1 MFWNIIVSKKKIT
14 ILKSVLY
21 QINNIELKNKTILIK
36 EKSHIES
43 NNTIGKRVFLSK
55 KSLQNQF
62 ASTFVFVTLS
72 IKRMSAQNT
81 KRVVQNIWK
90 DFEISKKAIKN
101 IVLYLMIFWAELYI
115 QLADCI
121 EQLKRFNKQPKRY
134 SGKCAR
140 AKK

>member
-1 MFWNIIVSKKKIT
+1 M
-14 ILKSVLY
+14 Y

-101 IVLYLMIFWAELYI
+101 IVLYLMIF
-115 QLADCI
+115 
-121 EQLKRFNKQPKRY
+121 
-134 SGKCAR
+134 
-140 AKK
+140 

>member
-55 KSLQNQF
+55 KKF
-62 ASTFVFVTLS
+62 AESVCFDICVRDV
-72 IKRMSAQNT
+72 
-81 KRVVQNIWK
+81 
-90 DFEISKKAIKN
+90 E
-101 IVLYLMIFWAELYI
+101 Y
-115 QLADCI
+115 
-121 EQLKRFNKQPKRY
+121 
-134 SGKCAR
+134 
-140 AKK
+140 